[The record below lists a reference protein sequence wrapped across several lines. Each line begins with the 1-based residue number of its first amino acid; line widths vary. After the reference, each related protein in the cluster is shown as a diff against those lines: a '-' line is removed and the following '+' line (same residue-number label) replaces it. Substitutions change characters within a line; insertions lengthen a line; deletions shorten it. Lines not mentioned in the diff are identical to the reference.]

1 MFSMSKRSKQN
12 SFSGPNPKHQKQ
24 SSEEEPKSVRFRRNN
39 QVIEDSDF
47 NFGTDDQRAEKQH
60 YVNEKVCPGRTV
72 RIDRPRELLIKCLVR
87 DPV

>member
-1 MFSMSKRSKQN
+1 MASYFLIFSMSKRSKQN

-24 SSEEEPKSVRFRRNN
+24 SSEDVEPKSVRFRRNN

-60 YVNEKVCPGRTV
+60 YVNEKVKLSKNRPG
-72 RIDRPRELLIKCLVR
+72 ELLITCC
-87 DPV
+87 

>member
-1 MFSMSKRSKQN
+1 MSKRSKQN

-24 SSEEEPKSVRFRRNN
+24 FSEEEPKTVKFRRNN

-60 YVNEKVCPGRTV
+60 YVNEKVCLEPGRIVYSSFIGTFNHM
-72 RIDRPRELLIKCLVR
+72 LLVR

>member
-1 MFSMSKRSKQN
+1 MSKRSKQN